1 MIMLLAPSR
10 KPRHPFRSQRAVFIL
25 LGLFIGFFPVIART
39 QQNLFNVP
47 SSDITEKG
55 QVFFQ
60 QQINLV
66 SLRTTG
72 FTTFTYGLGN
82 NAEAG
87 INLFSVPTGSNA
99 QSPAFLFNLQ
109 KGFNPSSFHKIS
121 LGTQTGLTM
130 PWYTPVQV
138 PSFSYIN
145 NAIDLKKWGKYYLGG
160 YYADRA
166 YAGAGNS
173 IGLMAG
179 VEYEIISNKLH
190 LIGDLLSGHNNI
202 STAAVGAMVYL
213 PGRWHLSAGALL
225 PYPGS
230 HNHHGVIFQITHE

>member
-1 MIMLLAPSR
+1 ML
-10 KPRHPFRSQRAVFIL
+10 IL
-25 LGLFIGFFPVIART
+25 LGLIISFFPVIAYT

-60 QQINLV
+60 QQIDLV
-66 SLRTTG
+66 SRRGTG

-82 NAEAG
+82 NAEVG
-87 INLFSVPTGSNA
+87 MNLFNVDMPPTRSNT
-99 QSPAFLFNLQ
+99 QNPAFLFNLQ
-109 KGFNPSSFHKIS
+109 KGFNVSNIHKIS

-130 PWYTPVQV
+130 PWYTASVQM

-145 NAIDLKKWGKYYLGG
+145 NAIDLKAWGKYYLGG

-166 YAGAGNS
+166 YAGPGNS

-190 LIGDLLSGHNNI
+190 LIGDLLSGHNKI
-202 STAAVGAMVYL
+202 STAAVGAVVYL
-213 PGRWHLSAGALL
+213 PGRWHISMGALL

-230 HNHHGVIFQITHE
+230 HNHHGIIFQITHE

>member
-1 MIMLLAPSR
+1 MGKNALQPKHCFGRLEGVP
-10 KPRHPFRSQRAVFIL
+10 IL
-25 LGLFIGFFPVIART
+25 LGLIISFFPAIACP

-55 QVFFQ
+55 HVFFQ

-66 SLRTTG
+66 SLRGTS

-87 INLFSVPTGSNA
+87 INLFNVPTSSNA

-109 KGFNPSSFHKIS
+109 KGFNLSSFHKIS
-121 LGTQTGLTM
+121 LGTQTGFTM
-130 PWYTPVQV
+130 PWYTSVQM

-145 NAIDLKKWGKYYLGG
+145 NAIDLKTWGKYYLGG

-166 YAGAGNS
+166 YAGPGNS

-202 STAAVGAMVYL
+202 STVAVGAVVYL

-225 PYPGS
+225 PFPGS
-230 HNHHGVIFQITHE
+230 HNHHGIIFQITHE